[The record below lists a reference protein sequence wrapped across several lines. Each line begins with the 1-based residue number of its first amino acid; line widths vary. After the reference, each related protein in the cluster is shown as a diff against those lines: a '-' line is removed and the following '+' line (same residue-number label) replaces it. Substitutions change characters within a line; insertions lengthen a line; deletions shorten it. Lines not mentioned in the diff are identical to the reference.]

1 MNRPSSPWS
10 TGSVTDRFDDRTDL
24 VDDEYDEYSDDDDVE
39 DYDEYADYG
48 ENDVHFYTEHDDRQW
63 LWVACVAGIVLLIA
77 VAGTLMIL
85 SGGDSGTTAGTISS
99 STSEAAPYPSA
110 APSPSASR
118 PPSATALPRE
128 TITSV
133 TPTPTATAAAPTT
146 EPTVAA
152 PPPAGDPRT
161 VTYTVTGN
169 RQFLDLVTVI
179 YTDAQGALQTD
190 VNVAL
195 PWTKTVVR
203 NPGVELS
210 SVTATSI
217 TGHLNCRITNAT
229 GETIAAQTNN
239 TIISTCTH

>member
-10 TGSVTDRFDDRTDL
+10 TGSVTDRFDDRTELLD
-24 VDDEYDEYSDDDDVE
+24 DEYSDDDDVE

-48 ENDVHFYTEHDDRQW
+48 DDDVRFYTEHDDRRW
-63 LWVACVAGIVLLIA
+63 LWVASVAGIVLFIA
-77 VAGTLMIL
+77 IAGTLMIL

-146 EPTVAA
+146 EPTDAA

-169 RQFLDLVTVI
+169 RQLFDLVTVI

-195 PWTKTVVR
+195 PWTKQVTLD
-203 NPGVELS
+203 PGVQLS
-210 SVTATSI
+210 SVTATSV
-217 TGHLNCRITNAT
+217 GGQLNCSITDGSGATLVSQTNSTLITN
-229 GETIAAQTNN
+229 
-239 TIISTCTH
+239 CTR

>member
-1 MNRPSSPWS
+1 MNRPPSPWS

-24 VDDEYDEYSDDDDVE
+24 LDDEYDEYEDDDVE
-39 DYDEYADYG
+39 DSDEYADYG
-48 ENDVHFYTEHDDRQW
+48 ENDVQFYTEHDDRQW
-63 LWVACVAGIVLLIA
+63 LWVAS

-146 EPTVAA
+146 EPTDAP

-195 PWTKTVVR
+195 PWTKQVTLD
-203 NPGVELS
+203 PGVQLS
-210 SVTATSI
+210 SVTATSV
-217 TGHLNCRITNAT
+217 GGQLNCSITDGSGATLVSQTNSTLITN
-229 GETIAAQTNN
+229 
-239 TIISTCTH
+239 CTR